1 MKSHLAEISNS
12 STEAPSPLTGGKK
25 WNAPVAR
32 KVSGSGTCSSL
43 NRCSEELRL
52 KMKLP

>member
-1 MKSHLAEISNS
+1 LICMKSHLAEISNS

-32 KVSGSGTCSSL
+32 KVSGPEPA
-43 NRCSEELRL
+43 RR
-52 KMKLP
+52 